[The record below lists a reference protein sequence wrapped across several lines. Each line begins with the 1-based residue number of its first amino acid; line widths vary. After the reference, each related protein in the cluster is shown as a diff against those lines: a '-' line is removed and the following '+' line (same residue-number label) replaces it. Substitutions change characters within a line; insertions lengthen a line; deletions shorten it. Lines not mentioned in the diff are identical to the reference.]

1 MFQEA
6 QADPHLALADAKR
19 LEAEL
24 RIKLLNEQY
33 RHLELKDR
41 SLLILVSGIDGAGKS
56 ETINLL
62 NEWMDPRHIHT
73 VAFAPPSKD
82 EQDFPLAKRFWM
94 SLPAK
99 GEIGIVYG
107 AGYAPLLEEAMRKN
121 PNREKITKVVLYL
134 RRFEANL
141 AANGVQLIKL
151 WFHMSRKAQA
161 KRTADLLANPS
172 TAWQVNEV
180 DKKVYKNFEKLSNAG
195 QTIIEATDAHYSP
208 WIVIPSA
215 DPNVRTVR
223 TAQAILQ
230 AFKQRS
236 IKVPPLHNPGAALP
250 LKQRTNIL
258 DKVDYGLTL
267 SKIDYEE
274 QVLHWQNRL
283 AQLVR
288 GKKFKK
294 QGLVLVFEGNDAA
307 GKGGAI
313 RRVTR
318 AIDARQFNVMPVSAP
333 KNEELARP
341 YLWRFWNNIPRRG
354 RISIFDRSWY
364 GRVLVE
370 RVEKLISRT
379 AWTRSYDEINDFE
392 QHLTDHGIVVVK
404 FWLAITADEQ
414 LRRFREREHSPFK
427 QFKLTPDDW
436 RNRRKWNAY
445 VGAAKEMFTHT
456 NTKNAPWH
464 VLSANDKRYAR
475 VEVLKRVV
483 QAIETAQNTK
493 A

>member
-1 MFQEA
+1 
-6 QADPHLALADAKR
+6 
-19 LEAEL
+19 
-24 RIKLLNEQY
+24 
-33 RHLELKDR
+33 
-41 SLLILVSGIDGAGKS
+41 
-56 ETINLL
+56 
-62 NEWMDPRHIHT
+62 
-73 VAFAPPSKD
+73 
-82 EQDFPLAKRFWM
+82 
-94 SLPAK
+94 
-99 GEIGIVYG
+99 
-107 AGYAPLLEEAMRKN
+107 
-121 PNREKITKVVLYL
+121 
-134 RRFEANL
+134 
-141 AANGVQLIKL
+141 
-151 WFHMSRKAQA
+151 
-161 KRTADLLANPS
+161 
-172 TAWQVNEV
+172 
-180 DKKVYKNFEKLSNAG
+180 
-195 QTIIEATDAHYSP
+195 
-208 WIVIPSA
+208 
-215 DPNVRTVR
+215 
-223 TAQAILQ
+223 
-230 AFKQRS
+230 
-236 IKVPPLHNPGAALP
+236 
-250 LKQRTNIL
+250 
-258 DKVDYGLTL
+258 
-267 SKIDYEE
+267 
-274 QVLHWQNRL
+274 
-283 AQLVR
+283 
-288 GKKFKK
+288 
-294 QGLVLVFEGNDAA
+294 
-307 GKGGAI
+307 
-313 RRVTR
+313 VTR

-370 RVEKLISRT
+370 RVEKLISRS